1 MRVQLAPKLV
11 ELYNNQTEVADNRQ
25 HLPSMCTPSGLPG
38 ITAYCLFITPRPQVP
53 FRLTRMMIKAM
64 EVSGIEGNFRS
75 TAEAVLRVL
84 RMHKD
89 SVMAMLEAF
98 VHDPLINWR
107 LLNTTEAATEAALG
121 REANAAGAGGVAA
134 GGGGTGGG
142 APGQPGAAAG
152 AGGAAA
158 GAGGGGGGGHLAG
171 PGPGGQPLEERV
183 RRPGGRVLGDGGT
196 ATAQTLLLSWR
207 PAPPSFQEHAV
218 VGVFSESHTC
228 TWRHQQATSM
238 PGSLQWEPC
247 LLHITGRNACCVHM
261 CPLQSLTC
269 CVLLCLLSS
278 PGSTTAGGGPSRSHA
293 VTAAAW
299 GAGERA
305 AGGTRPAR

>member
-1 MRVQLAPKLV
+1 M
-11 ELYNNQTEVADNRQ
+11 
-25 HLPSMCTPSGLPG
+25 
-38 ITAYCLFITPRPQVP
+38 P

-121 REANAAGAGGVAA
+121 REANAAGAGGAAAAA
-134 GGGGTGGG
+134 GGGGAGGGGGGG

-183 RRPGGRVLGDGGT
+183 RHLFLGGGGGERGTGKGGLGDGM
-196 ATAQTLLLSWR
+196 AAPEQTFAS
-207 PAPPSFQEHAV
+207 
-218 VGVFSESHTC
+218 
-228 TWRHQQATSM
+228 
-238 PGSLQWEPC
+238 
-247 LLHITGRNACCVHM
+247 
-261 CPLQSLTC
+261 
-269 CVLLCLLSS
+269 
-278 PGSTTAGGGPSRSHA
+278 
-293 VTAAAW
+293 VTASV
-299 GAGERA
+299 
-305 AGGTRPAR
+305 GTW